1 MILIISFVLIIW
13 TIYGLCSDYDHKV
26 ERRQDY
32 RRAERRHKE
41 MLAAIKKRKRV
52 SRTVARDEHGRFI
65 AQETVDYYDD
75 EDETDPEIE

>member
-1 MILIISFVLIIW
+1 MKK
-13 TIYGLCSDYDHKV
+13 TG
-26 ERRQDY
+26 
-32 RRAERRHKE
+32 E